1 MSAIQLI
8 LALIV
13 LPIVASLVVIVIP
26 KNGFAAKAGIMLIAV
41 VIDLAATIAAFGERF
56 TYLVPWGGF
65 GMDFAIRMDHLS
77 AFILLAVGAFAVL
90 VGIYSVAFLRKQAY
104 AGPFIFYYLLT
115 LGFVNGAVMANNLV
129 VMLFFW
135 EGLLVVMFGML
146 LVQGQQKFPTA
157 VKAITLGG
165 IADLSLMLG
174 IGITVYLAGT
184 MAMDSI
190 KGLELVG
197 VANLGFVCIMLGAI
211 GKAGSMPF
219 HSWIPDAAT
228 DSPLPFMAFLPAALE
243 KLLGIY
249 LLVRIVLDFYAV
261 APGSTMSI
269 VMMTIGSLTIV
280 LAVAMALIQKDFKRL
295 LSYHAISQVG
305 YMVLGIGTCLPVGI
319 IGGLFHMLNHAMYK
333 CCLFLTGGSVEK
345 QTGTTDLRKLG
356 GLGKYMP
363 ITMICFIVAAC
374 SISGVPPFNGFISKE
389 LIFHASFEM
398 GEVMG
403 GAAWLFFIAA
413 VLGAFLT
420 AASFLKLGHAAFFG
434 KPTNEELKKTKE
446 APAAMLLP
454 MLVLAAGCI
463 LFGVYNQLPL
473 QSLVEP
479 SLGGFLDHSHAGFP
493 AFSILVVISLS
504 ILLLSVLNH
513 IFGVKRTG
521 SGLGAVD
528 HIHYAPGLHFIYNRA
543 EEHFFDPFDIIMLAI
558 RGFAWVAFAVDRF
571 NDWIYNTFF
580 VKVYSGCANGL
591 KILNNGAA
599 SRYLA
604 WSFSG
609 VALLII
615 VFVVLI

>member
-41 VIDLAATIAAFGERF
+41 VIDLAAAIAAFGERL

-65 GMDFAIRMDHLS
+65 GIDFAIRIDNLS
-77 AFILLAVGAFAVL
+77 AFILLAVGGFAVL
-90 VGIYSVAFLRKQAY
+90 VGLYSIAFLRKQAY

-135 EGLLVVMFGML
+135 EGLLVALFGML

-190 KGLELVG
+190 KGIEMVG

-219 HSWIPDAAT
+219 HSWIPDAAV
-228 DSPLPFMAFLPAALE
+228 DAPLPFMAFLPAALE

-280 LAVAMALIQKDFKRL
+280 LAVAMALIQKDYKRL

-305 YMVLGIGTCLPVGI
+305 YMVLGIGTCIPVGVV
-319 IGGLFHMLNHAMYK
+319 GGLFHMLNHAMYK

-434 KPTNEELKKTKE
+434 KPADEELKKTKE

-454 MLVLAAGCI
+454 MLVLAAGCV

-504 ILLLSVLNH
+504 VLLLSVINH

-521 SGLGAVD
+521 WGLGAVD

-543 EEHFFDPFDIIMLAI
+543 EEHFFDPFDIVMLVI
-558 RGFAWVAFAVDRF
+558 KGFAWVAFAVDRF

-580 VKVYSGCANGL
+580 VKVYTGCSNGL
-591 KILNNGAA
+591 RILNNGSS